1 MRRARKK
8 IDFKNVISLLEY
20 IPKLKLAV
28 SLIISTVIVVFEA
41 IIAVL
46 IIPIIFYYSGI
57 SSSEMISLGDHFP
70 LLDNVDSRNAFFIII
85 VCLRSIFKFTQEYI
99 KGNIVENTR
108 KILLLEVSEKYSKTK
123 ADRLGRY
130 STGRLTS
137 LVTHDVERT
146 LLSIQSI
153 SVLISSLTAAILLL
167 LIVFLLNLKFASVF
181 LLLSVIS
188 SFSYSFILKK
198 THKRAVQLTEYSE
211 GYQERFS
218 DFIRFLEYWK
228 ITGSMVLAL
237 SKLSGAVIKYT
248 SNRLRIVKLNAFVVS
263 IKEAIGI
270 LVLIGSVI
278 IDQRLFG
285 DNISNGG
292 LSVQVVLLYRTSN
305 FANIAMVNLG
315 VLSST
320 LPAFKNYLSI
330 VSDFGTSYTLGS
342 RLIKNWDE
350 LSVSVDVKHVDS
362 NFHLSVAELSFKS
375 KGLYVIYGESG
386 VGKSTLLKAISGRMD
401 NAELKFKHEGKDLG
415 SGLPSAGYLS
425 QNPMMIK
432 GSVQDNIVLDS
443 KEVNSL
449 KVRELLRFV
458 GLSNRLE
465 ALNEELNSLNT
476 NLSGGQI
483 QRLALA
489 RELYRNVDL
498 LLLDEPTSGLD
509 VQNENEII
517 LLLQTISKSKCVVV
531 VTHSPDLIEAS
542 DYLIQM
548 PF

>member
-8 IDFKNVISLLEY
+8 IDFQNVISLLEY

-108 KILLLEVSEKYSKTK
+108 KILLLEVSENYSKTK

-305 FANIAMVNLG
+305 FANIAMVNFR
-315 VLSST
+315 S
-320 LPAFKNYLSI
+320 
-330 VSDFGTSYTLGS
+330 
-342 RLIKNWDE
+342 
-350 LSVSVDVKHVDS
+350 
-362 NFHLSVAELSFKS
+362 SFK
-375 KGLYVIYGESG
+375 YITG
-386 VGKSTLLKAISGRMD
+386 V
-401 NAELKFKHEGKDLG
+401 
-415 SGLPSAGYLS
+415 
-425 QNPMMIK
+425 
-432 GSVQDNIVLDS
+432 
-443 KEVNSL
+443 
-449 KVRELLRFV
+449 
-458 GLSNRLE
+458 
-465 ALNEELNSLNT
+465 
-476 NLSGGQI
+476 
-483 QRLALA
+483 
-489 RELYRNVDL
+489 
-498 LLLDEPTSGLD
+498 
-509 VQNENEII
+509 
-517 LLLQTISKSKCVVV
+517 
-531 VTHSPDLIEAS
+531 
-542 DYLIQM
+542 
-548 PF
+548 